1 MASYQVNCIDKP
13 KTSGAVEQ
21 ITHIGYYES
30 LDRPR
35 VVISVAEAIK
45 RIEANSQAFYVST
58 ERGKTY
64 LTVVK
69 PEDGGKKHLSSL
81 KDKSGTDNLL
91 TLEDV

>member
-13 KTSGAVEQ
+13 KASSTVEQ

-35 VVISVAEAIK
+35 VVISVAEAIN
-45 RIEANSQAFYVST
+45 RIEANNHAFYVST

-64 LTVVK
+64 LTVIK
-69 PEDGGKKHLSSL
+69 PEDGGKKHLKSL
-81 KDKSGTDNLL
+81 TDKAGTDNLL
-91 TLEDV
+91 TLEEV

>member
-13 KTSGAVEQ
+13 KASSTHEQ

-35 VVISVAEAIK
+35 VVISVAEAIV

-64 LTVVK
+64 LSIVK
-69 PEDGGKKHLSSL
+69 PENGKKHLKSL
-81 KDKSGTDNLL
+81 ADKSGIDNLL
-91 TLEDV
+91 TLEEV

>member
-13 KTSGAVEQ
+13 KASSPIEQ

-35 VVISVAEAIK
+35 VVISVAEAIA
-45 RIEANSQAFYVST
+45 RIEDNNQAFYVST

-69 PEDGGKKHLSSL
+69 PEDGGKKHLKSL
-81 KDKSGTDNLL
+81 ADRAGVDNLL
-91 TLEDV
+91 TLEEV